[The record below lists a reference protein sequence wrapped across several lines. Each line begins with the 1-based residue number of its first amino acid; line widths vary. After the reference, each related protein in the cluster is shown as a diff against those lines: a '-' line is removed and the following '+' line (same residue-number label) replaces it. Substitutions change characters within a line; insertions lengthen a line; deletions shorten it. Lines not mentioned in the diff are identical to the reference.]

1 MKKVAVL
8 QSNYIP
14 WKGYF
19 DIINDVDE
27 FIFHDDLQY
36 TKNDWRNRNIILIPE
51 VGRKW
56 LTIPVG
62 TNEHRLIVDVRLNDH
77 DWQRKHFLTLKMAY
91 NRAPY
96 FRRYEEFFRHVYLE
110 RRWEYLY
117 ELNRFLIEHISRDFL
132 RITTTFS
139 DSRDYPTHGVK
150 HEKLLSLVHAA
161 HADLYLSG
169 PAAKNYIVADDYARA
184 GIKLVWKDYSG
195 YPEYPQRGKNFNH
208 FVSIVD
214 LLFNVGDDAPYYIWG
229 WREHSP

>member
-1 MKKVAVL
+1 M
-8 QSNYIP
+8 
-14 WKGYF
+14 
-19 DIINDVDE
+19 
-27 FIFHDDLQY
+27 
-36 TKNDWRNRNIILIPE
+36 
-51 VGRKW
+51 RKW

-62 TNEHRLIVDVRLNDH
+62 INEHRLIVDVRMNDH
-77 DWQRKHFLTLKMAY
+77 AWQRKHFLTLKMAY

-96 FRRYEEFFRHVYLE
+96 FRRYEDFFQHVYLE
-110 RRWEYLY
+110 RQWDYLY

-132 RITTTFS
+132 HITTKFS

-150 HEKLLSLVHAA
+150 HEKLLSLVQAA

-169 PAAKNYIVADDYARA
+169 PAAQDYIIADDYQRA

-195 YPEYPQRGKNFNH
+195 YPEYPQRATTFNH

-229 WREHSP
+229 WRDH